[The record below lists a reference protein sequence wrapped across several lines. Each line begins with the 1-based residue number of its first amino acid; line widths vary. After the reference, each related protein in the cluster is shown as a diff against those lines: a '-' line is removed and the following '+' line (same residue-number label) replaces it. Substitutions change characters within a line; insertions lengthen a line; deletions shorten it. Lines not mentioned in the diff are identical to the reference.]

1 MTKNF
6 LKFLIIILFLVLI
19 TSIIILLVK
28 NFQKQNVTLEPKIP
42 QIMKITSPVFQNNSY
57 LLAKYTCDG
66 ENINPP
72 LQIKEVPTGTQ
83 SLILIVDD
91 PDAPGGTFLH
101 WLVWNINPN
110 TSVIVIEENSL
121 PLGAKQGR
129 NDFGKNNY
137 SGPCPP
143 FGTHRYFFKI
153 YALDKKLDLPEG
165 ANLNQ
170 IRQAIQ
176 DHLLDEAQLVGLY
189 KRK

>member
-1 MTKNF
+1 MTTTKKF
-6 LKFLIIILFLVLI
+6 LKNLIIILFLILIVGIIVLF
-19 TSIIILLVK
+19 VK
-28 NFQKQNVTLEPKIP
+28 NSQKQNAALETKTPK
-42 QIMKITSPVFQNNSY
+42 IMKITSPVFQNNSY

-72 LQIKEVPTGTQ
+72 LQIEEMPTGTQ

-101 WLVWNINPN
+101 WLVWNINPD
-110 TSVIVIEENSL
+110 TSVIEENSL

-143 FGTHRYFFKI
+143 SGIHRYFFKI

-170 IRQAIQ
+170 IHQAIQ

-189 KRK
+189 QRK